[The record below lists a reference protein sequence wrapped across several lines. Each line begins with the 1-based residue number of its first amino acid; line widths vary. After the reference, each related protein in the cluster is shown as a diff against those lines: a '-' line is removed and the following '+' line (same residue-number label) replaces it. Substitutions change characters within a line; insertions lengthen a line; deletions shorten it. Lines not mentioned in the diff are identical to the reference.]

1 MEQKMKSKAAT
12 CSEKEKKENLKMMVR
27 NGEPLA
33 TALIATLSLFGSS
46 PEAMMAEIYA
56 LAKAWATL
64 KAVSMSK
71 GLNPIPLYMKL
82 VPMFDE
88 EMEETMQEIEK
99 EDYKEN

>member
-1 MEQKMKSKAAT
+1 MKSKAAT

-33 TALIATLSLFGSS
+33 TALIGTLSLFGSS
-46 PEAMMAEIYA
+46 PEALMVETYA
-56 LAKAWATL
+56 LAEAWATL
-64 KAVSMSK
+64 KAVSLSM
-71 GLNPIPLYMKL
+71 GINPIPLYMKL

-99 EDYKEN
+99 EECKEN

>member
-33 TALIATLSLFGSS
+33 TALIGTLSLFGSS
-46 PEAMMAEIYA
+46 PEALMAEIYA

-64 KAVSMSK
+64 KAVSLSK
-71 GLNPIPLYMKL
+71 GINPIPLYMKL
-82 VPMFDE
+82 MPMFDE
-88 EMEETMQEIEK
+88 EAEEMMQEIE
-99 EDYKEN
+99 EEEYKEN

>member
-33 TALIATLSLFGSS
+33 TALIGTLSLFGSS
-46 PEAMMAEIYA
+46 PEALMVETYA

-64 KAVSMSK
+64 KAVSLSK
-71 GLNPIPLYMKL
+71 GINPYPLYMKL
-82 VPMFDE
+82 VPMFE
-88 EMEETMQEIEK
+88 EEVEETMQENE
-99 EDYKEN
+99 EEEYKEN

>member
-1 MEQKMKSKAAT
+1 MKSKAAT

-33 TALIATLSLFGSS
+33 TALIGTLSLFGSS
-46 PEAMMAEIYA
+46 PEALMVETYA

-64 KAVSMSK
+64 KAVSLSK
-71 GLNPIPLYMKL
+71 GISPIPLYMKL

>member
-1 MEQKMKSKAAT
+1 MKSKAAR

-64 KAVSMSK
+64 KAVSLSK

>member
-33 TALIATLSLFGSS
+33 TALIGTLSLFGSS
-46 PEAMMAEIYA
+46 PEALMVETYA

-64 KAVSMSK
+64 KAVSISK
-71 GLNPIPLYMKL
+71 GINPIPLYMKL

-99 EDYKEN
+99 EDHKEN

>member
-1 MEQKMKSKAAT
+1 MKSKAAT

-33 TALIATLSLFGSS
+33 TALIGTLSLFGSS
-46 PEAMMAEIYA
+46 PEALMVETYA

-64 KAVSMSK
+64 KAVSLSK
-71 GLNPIPLYMKL
+71 GINSIPLYMKL